1 MAVHA
6 FEAAPETYK
15 RLLKNMELNNVE
27 GVKTINKA
35 VSNTEGKTEFIYCP
49 EISGSSSFRDIL
61 NMEGSEKISV
71 DTISLDNYCKVNELT
86 PNFLKIDVEGAEKQV
101 IEGFMET
108 LRKGKKPILF
118 VEILRKWS
126 EKYGYNADYLLKLI
140 IDQEYNA
147 FAYDQNE
154 GIKEVF
160 EISDSTIQT
169 NFLFI
174 PYNINHVE
182 IIKDIEQYIR
192 TDRLNI

>member
-1 MAVHA
+1 
-6 FEAAPETYK
+6 
-15 RLLKNMELNNVE
+15 
-27 GVKTINKA
+27 
-35 VSNTEGKTEFIYCP
+35 
-49 EISGSSSFRDIL
+49 
-61 NMEGSEKISV
+61 MEGSEKISV

-86 PNFLKIDVEGAEKQV
+86 PNVLKIDVEGAEKQV

-108 LRKGKKPILF
+108 LRKGKNPILF
-118 VEILRKWS
+118 VEILRIWS

-182 IIKDIEQYIR
+182 IIKDIEAIYTNR
-192 TDRLNI
+192 